1 MAEQDWARPVVF
13 FEIRGRDRKRLQQFY
28 AELFNWKIDDNEA
41 INYGLIAPGI
51 GGPEPGVGGGLG
63 HSETPGVSIYVQVR
77 DLGETL
83 EKAVRL
89 GGEKTH
95 DPIHIPGRA
104 SIAQIRDPEGNL
116 VGLIQQ

>member
-1 MAEQDWARPVVF
+1 MSEQDWARPVVF
-13 FEIRGRDRKRLQQFY
+13 FEIRGRDRERLQQFY
-28 AELFNWKIDDNEA
+28 AELFNWKIEVNEA
-41 INYGLIAPGI
+41 ISYAVIEPGV
-51 GGPEPGVGGGLG
+51 GGPPSVGGGLG
-63 HSETPGVSIYVQVR
+63 HSETPGVSIFVQVR

-95 DPIHIPGRA
+95 DPLHIPGRE

-116 VGLIQQ
+116 IGLVQQ